1 MSKGTLTI
9 GRRIALGFTLVFA
22 LLGAVAAV
30 AWLALGASGRRLA
43 LYSGSAQETNTAASL
58 ETAMLELKLH
68 VNEFLAAG
76 TEVNAKA
83 YTAAKQKLDR
93 DLAAAA
99 RIVADPARQA
109 QLAEAGQL
117 LAKYDQAF
125 KQVVE
130 NTRKLDEVVRDQLDP
145 QGDILAKGLQKIL
158 SDAKN
163 NGDMNGA
170 FKVSSAL
177 KAYFECSSLANS
189 FLLTSREDFAQ
200 SAQQSIKAVATSI
213 DKLQKDQEELVKM
226 DASLKDEAKDK
237 LLAELRTSSASYS
250 TALQAIIDLKHQR
263 NDIISAQLEKIA
275 PQFTAALGRV
285 RESVSEFQHQLEERM
300 RSEQHTNEILVLGA
314 TLAGTLFGIGA
325 AWFVIRSIT
334 RPISGIADQ
343 LASESGQTHAAALTV
358 AEVSQ
363 SMADGASR
371 QAASLQE
378 SSASLHEMASMTS
391 RNSESAQAAKKLA
404 AEARSTADAG
414 ARDMAAMK
422 GAMTAIQS
430 SSSEISK
437 IIKTIDEIAFQTNI
451 LALNAAVEAAR
462 AGEAGAGFAVVAEE
476 VRNLAQ
482 RSAQAAKETAAK
494 IEDASTKSAQGVS
507 ISGQV
512 AASLD
517 AIVERIRQLDE
528 MVGGIAQA
536 SHEQSEGIT
545 QLNQAVAGMDQ
556 ITQSNAAL
564 AEQGASSAQEL
575 QTQSAQVRAAVA
587 RLMEMVHGHRT
598 ADASA
603 DSAAN
608 GTAAPARTAS
618 PAGAPIKPVLPTP
631 KRATTPAARLDVPVR
646 GGLKADTNG
655 SNGHGTNGN
664 GAKPDGAN
672 GHDEHFIDQ

>member
-1 MSKGTLTI
+1 MSLGTLTI
-9 GRRIALGFTLVFA
+9 GRRIALGFTLVFV
-22 LLGAVAAV
+22 LLSAVAGT
-30 AWLALGASGRRLA
+30 AWFALGASGRKLTQYA
-43 LYSGSAQETNTAASL
+43 GSAQETNTAATL
-58 ETAMLELKLH
+58 ESAMLELKLH

-76 TEVNAKA
+76 TAENAKL
-83 YTAAKQKLDR
+83 YQGAKQKLDQG
-93 DLAAAA
+93 LAAAA
-99 RIVADPARQA
+99 KVIDDPARSA
-109 QLAEAGQL
+109 QLAEASKL
-117 LAKYDQAF
+117 LTKYDQAF
-125 KQVVE
+125 QRVVD
-130 NTRKLDEVVRDQLDP
+130 NTGKLDAVVRDQLTP
-145 QGDILAKGLQKIL
+145 QGTELANGMQKIL
-158 SDAKN
+158 SDAKS

-177 KAYFECSSLANS
+177 KAYFESSSLANS
-189 FLLTSREDFAQ
+189 FLLTSREDFAE
-200 SAQQSIKAVATSI
+200 SAQQGIKSVSTAI
-213 DKLQKDQEELVKM
+213 DKLQQDQEELVKI
-226 DASLKDEAKDK
+226 DASLKDEEKDK
-237 LLAELRTSSASYS
+237 LILALRAAAEAYAS
-250 TALQAIIDLKHQR
+250 ALQGIIDLKHER
-263 NDIISAQLEKIA
+263 NDLIGLQLNQVA

-285 RESVSEFQHQLEERM
+285 RQSVMQFQSELETRM
-300 RSEQHTNEILVLGA
+300 RAEQKTSEILVLGC
-314 TLAGTLFGIGA
+314 TVGGTLLGILA

-334 RPISGIADQ
+334 RPISKIADE
-343 LASESGQTHAAALTV
+343 LASESAQTHSAALTV

-371 QAASLQE
+371 QAASLEE

-391 RNSESAQAAKKLA
+391 RNSESAQSAKTLA

-422 GAMTAIQS
+422 SAMTAIQS

-494 IEDASTKSAQGVS
+494 IEDASEKSQQGVA

-528 MVGGIAQA
+528 MVGGIATA

-556 ITQSNAAL
+556 ITQANAGL
-564 AEQGASSAQEL
+564 AQQAASSAGEL
-575 QTQSAQVRAAVA
+575 QSQSAQVKAAVGE
-587 RLMEMVHGHRT
+587 LMRMVHGQVREVAIALDSPVKPSPAT
-598 ADASA
+598 SAVPKSAS
-603 DSAAN
+603 SAAVI
-608 GTAAPARTAS
+608 T
-618 PAGAPIKPVLPTP
+618 PVISRINAP
-631 KRATTPAARLDVPVR
+631 KR
-646 GGLKADTNG
+646 NG
-655 SNGHGTNGN
+655 ITLSAN
-664 GAKPDGAN
+664 GANGAN
-672 GHDEHFIDQ
+672 GHASEAHFIDQ

>member
-1 MSKGTLTI
+1 MSPGTLTI
-9 GRRIALGFTLVFA
+9 GRRIALGFTLVFV
-22 LLGAVAAV
+22 LLGAIAAV

-58 ETAMLELKLH
+58 ESAMLELKLQ
-68 VNEFLAAG
+68 VNGFLAAG

-83 YTAAKQKLDR
+83 YTDAKQTLDR
-93 DLAAAA
+93 DLARAGKL
-99 RIVADPARQA
+99 VTDPARQA

-125 KQVVE
+125 KHVVE
-130 NTRKLDEVVRDQLDP
+130 NTRKLDEVVRDQLSP
-145 QGDILAKGLQKIL
+145 QGDTLAKGLQKIL

-189 FLLTSREDFAQ
+189 FLLTSREDFAE
-200 SAQQSIKAVATSI
+200 SAQQSIKAVAASI
-213 DKLQKDQEELVKM
+213 EKLQKDQEELVKM
-226 DASLKDEAKDK
+226 DASLKDETKDK
-237 LLAELRTSSASYS
+237 LLVELRTSAASYS
-250 TALQAIIDLKHQR
+250 TALQAIIELKHQR
-263 NDIISAQLEKIA
+263 NEIIGAQLDKIA

-285 RESVSEFQHQLEERM
+285 RESVSEFQRQLEERM
-300 RSEQHTNEILVLGA
+300 RSEQHTNEILVLGS
-314 TLAGTLFGIGA
+314 TLAGTLFGIVA

-343 LASESGQTHAAALTV
+343 LASESGQTHTAALTV

-575 QTQSAQVRAAVA
+575 QTQSAQVKAAVA
-587 RLMEMVHGHRT
+587 KLMEMVHGG
-598 ADASA
+598 
-603 DSAAN
+603 AAAAT
-608 GTAAPARTAS
+608 GPAAPSAHS
-618 PAGAPIKPVLPTP
+618 PAAPVAGAPIRPVLPASRRAGTAVP
-631 KRATTPAARLDVPVR
+631 KMEIPAR
-646 GGLKADTNG
+646 GGFKAAANG
-655 SNGHGTNGN
+655 NAANATNGN
-664 GAKPDGAN
+664 GTKSDGAN
-672 GHDEHFIDQ
+672 GAHGHDAHFIDQ